1 MVLNRGSRTA
11 SLTRLIGVL
20 VLAAAFAALA
30 GCGDKKDSGTTG
42 PTGATGAAG
51 SGEITAQKDEAV
63 ARLVPAEIANRGKL
77 VVAMDASYPPNEFF
91 DKDGKTIIGM
101 DPDYA
106 KVIGQTMGL
115 EVELKNVTFDAIL
128 PGLAAGKYDLA
139 MSSFTDTKEREKTV
153 DMVTYLIAG
162 TKFYTAADKPTEISG
177 LEDLCGKTVA
187 VEKGTTQADDA
198 EAQSKKCEKAGSDPV
213 KVSVFPDQSGANL
226 ALTSGRAQ
234 IGMADSPVAAYIIDQ
249 SDGKLKATG
258 EDYGTAPYGIAVN
271 KDSGLTEAVLAAVKA
286 TISGGQYVK
295 VLEKWNLA
303 DGSIDEAKIND
314 GVE

>member
-1 MVLNRGSRTA
+1 MFHRNGRDAAVFL
-11 SLTRLIGVL
+11 RLLGVL
-20 VLAAAFAALA
+20 ALTAAFAAFA
-30 GCGDKKDSGTTG
+30 GCGDKEDADTTG
-42 PTGATGAAG
+42 PTGATG
-51 SGEITAQKDEAV
+51 SSQITAQRDEAV
-63 ARLVPAEIANRGKL
+63 AKLVPAAIAERGKL
-77 VVAMDASYPPNEFF
+77 VVAMDATYPPNEFF

-101 DPDYA
+101 DPDLA
-106 KVIGQTMGL
+106 KAIGQTMGL

-128 PGLAAGKYDLA
+128 PGLASGKYDLA

-153 DMVTYLIAG
+153 DMVTYLVAG
-162 TKFYTAADKPTEISG
+162 TKFYTPADNPTEISG
-177 LEDLCGKTVA
+177 LADLCGKTVA

-198 EAQSKKCEKAGSDPV
+198 ETQNKKCKSAGDDPV

-249 SDGKLKATG
+249 SDGKLQATG

-271 KDSGLTEAVLAAVKA
+271 KESGLTEAVSAAVKSLM
-286 TISGGQYVK
+286 SGGQYTVILK
-295 VLEKWNLA
+295 EWNLA
-303 DGSIDEAKIND
+303 DGAIDESKIND

>member
-11 SLTRLIGVL
+11 SLARLVAAL
-20 VLAAAFAALA
+20 ALAAVFAVFA
-30 GCGDKKDSGTTG
+30 GCGDKEESGSTG
-42 PTGATGAAG
+42 PTEATG

-63 ARLVPAEIANRGKL
+63 AKLVPAEMAKRGKL

-91 DKDGKTIIGM
+91 DEDGKTIIGM

-139 MSSFTDTKEREKTV
+139 MSSFTDTTEREKTV

-162 TKFYTAADKPTEISG
+162 TKFYTSADKPTEISG

-198 EAQSKKCEKAGSDPV
+198 EAQSKKCEKAGNDPV
-213 KVSVFPDQSGANL
+213 KVDVFPDQSGANL
-226 ALTSGRAQ
+226 AITSGRAE
-234 IGMADSPVAAYIIDQ
+234 IGMADSPVAAYIVDQ

-303 DGSIDEAKIND
+303 DGSIDEPKIND